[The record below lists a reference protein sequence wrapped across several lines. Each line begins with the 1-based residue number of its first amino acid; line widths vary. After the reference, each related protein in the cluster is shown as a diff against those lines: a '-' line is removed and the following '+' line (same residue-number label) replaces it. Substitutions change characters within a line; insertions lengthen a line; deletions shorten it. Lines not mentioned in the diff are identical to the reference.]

1 MSSIWKKSAMKAA
14 ASLPGVRS
22 VVQIGDQL
30 WGRSPQFRDVYS
42 REAPS
47 PATPFNIFRNAW
59 SSAVPG
65 FETGSS
71 SLFDDFRVKWL
82 EAQLGSFSGQRVLEL
97 GPLEGGHTC
106 MMERAGAS
114 VVAIEGN
121 QRAFLKCLIV
131 KDALHLKSEFLYGDF
146 RPYLETAESG
156 RFDFILAIGVLY
168 HMLEPLKLL
177 HDIARVTN
185 AFGLWTHYYDPDII
199 GKTLH
204 FDPKPFLQT
213 VDGNSAEVY
222 RQHYLSSLAAPT
234 FCGGSAPTSYWLTK
248 NGLLQYLERLGYQ
261 VRVGDDAPHH
271 PNGPSIL
278 LFAKR
283 ATQTGPTDR

>member
-1 MSSIWKKSAMKAA
+1 
-14 ASLPGVRS
+14 
-22 VVQIGDQL
+22 L
-30 WGRSPQFRDVYS
+30 WGRSPQFHDTYS
-42 REAPS
+42 RDAPS
-47 PATPFNIFRNAW
+47 PATPFNIFKNSW

-71 SLFDDFRVKWL
+71 SLFDDIRIKWL

-131 KDALHLKSEFLYGDF
+131 KDAFHLKSEFLYGDF
-146 RPYLETAESG
+146 RPYIETTKSG
-156 RFDFILAIGVLY
+156 SFDFILAMGVLY

-177 HDIARVTN
+177 HDVARVTN
-185 AFGLWTHYYDPDII
+185 AFGLWTHYYDTDII

-222 RQHYLSSLAAPT
+222 RQHYLSSLTAPT
-234 FCGGSAPTSYWLTK
+234 FCGGSAPTSCWLTK
-248 NGLLQYLERLGYQ
+248 NGLLQYIERLGFQ
-261 VRVGDDAPHH
+261 ARVGDDTPHH

-283 ATQTGPTDR
+283 TTPTEPTDR